1 MASHLASLKNRG
13 LGQPEMAYWSACR
26 NRRLFHTSHIYNN
39 DKKKKRKKEIA
50 IKRNTKKV
58 N

>member
-26 NRRLFHTSHIYNN
+26 NRRLFHTSNIYND

-50 IKRNTKKV
+50 IKTNTKKV

>member
-13 LGQPEMAYWSACR
+13 LGQQEMAYWSACR
-26 NRRLFHTSHIYNN
+26 NRRLFHTSNIYND

>member
-13 LGQPEMAYWSACR
+13 LGQPEMVYWSACR
-26 NRRLFHTSHIYNN
+26 NRPLFHTSNIYN
-39 DKKKKRKKEIA
+39 DEKKKKRKKEIA
-50 IKRNTKKV
+50 IKTNTKKV